1 MLEALSDT
9 KATTFRE
16 DALVD
21 LGMLGMLGM
30 RPDAYLGQHRDE

>member
-16 DALVD
+16 DALVN
-21 LGMLGMLGM
+21 LGMLGM